1 MAHGCLRLDKMT
13 QKIITALKAQKR
25 NNQRIN
31 VHLDDEFA
39 FGISR
44 IVAAR
49 IELGQQLS
57 PEEIK
62 ELQEKDS
69 AEKAYQRA
77 LNFLSYRPRS
87 QAEVVRN
94 LRKHETPENQIE
106 ETIERLLKNNLVNDE
121 DFAQLWVENRSEF
134 RPRGAYALRMELRQK
149 GLSDDII
156 DPVLN
161 NVNEEELAYRAAL
174 QRGYRLRN
182 YEWNEFRKKLSGFL
196 SRRGFSY
203 QIISNT
209 VSKVWEELG
218 ADIESKEVLK

>member
-1 MAHGCLRLDKMT
+1 MT
-13 QKIITALKAQKR
+13 QNITALKAQKR
-25 NNQRIN
+25 SAQRIN
-31 VHLDDEFA
+31 VFLDGEFA

-44 IVAAR
+44 IVAAWL
-49 IELGQQLS
+49 IVGQELS

-69 AEKAYQRA
+69 AEKAFQRA

-87 QAEVVRN
+87 QAEVIRN
-94 LRKHETPENQIE
+94 LRKHETPESQIE
-106 ETIERLLKNNLVNDE
+106 ETIERLLRNNLVNDQE
-121 DFAQLWVENRSEF
+121 FAQLWVENRSEF

-161 NVNEEELAYRAAL
+161 NLNEEELAYKAAL
-174 QRGYRLRN
+174 QRGNRLKN
-182 YEWNEFRKKLSGFL
+182 YEWNDFRKKMSGFL

-203 QIISNT
+203 QLISDT
-209 VSKVWEELG
+209 VTQIWEELG
-218 ADIESKEVLK
+218 AGIGSKEVLK